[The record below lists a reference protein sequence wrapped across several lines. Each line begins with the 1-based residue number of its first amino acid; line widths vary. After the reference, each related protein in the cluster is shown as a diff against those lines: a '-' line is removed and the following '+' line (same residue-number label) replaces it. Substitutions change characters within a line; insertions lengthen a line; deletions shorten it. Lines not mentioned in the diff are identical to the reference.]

1 MMVVMIIDSGENE
14 KWKASSHKSTEYV
27 RSLHIFQNTQS
38 SRFFR
43 MAAVTK
49 VYAIQIWITVYILAN
64 NNIVTKLNA
73 DNKGIR

>member
-1 MMVVMIIDSGENE
+1 MKNE
-14 KWKASSHKSTEYV
+14 KRHKSTEYV

-64 NNIVTKLNA
+64 NNIVTK
-73 DNKGIR
+73 

>member
-1 MMVVMIIDSGENE
+1 MLDPCISF
-14 KWKASSHKSTEYV
+14 KT
-27 RSLHIFQNTQS
+27 RSLHV
-38 SRFFR
+38 FFR

>member
-1 MMVVMIIDSGENE
+1 MLDPC
-14 KWKASSHKSTEYV
+14 
-27 RSLHIFQNTQS
+27 IFQNTQS

>member
-1 MMVVMIIDSGENE
+1 MIVGKMKNE
-14 KWKASSHKSTEYV
+14 KRHKSTEYV

>member
-1 MMVVMIIDSGENE
+1 MKNE
-14 KWKASSHKSTEYV
+14 KRHKSTEYV
-27 RSLHIFQNTQS
+27 RSLNIFQNTQS

-64 NNIVTKLNA
+64 NNIVITKLNA